1 MENILHISR
10 KVNYDAEI
18 FVIDKIVTRGFV
30 EDFISRLGD
39 KGVLLVLDRYMGILK
54 YQTTSAIREEDELYI
69 LHEFGGEDDAKL
81 LSEYSKLAKDG
92 KYLLRIKCLD
102 LLITAVHEAYDDL
115 YKIIK
120 EQDEVIENLHKGT
133 K

>member
-1 MENILHISR
+1 MEYILHISR

-54 YQTTSAIREEDELYI
+54 YQTTNTIREEDELYI
-69 LHEFGGEDDAKL
+69 LHEFGSEDDAKL
-81 LSEYSKLAKDG
+81 LSEYSKLEDG
-92 KYLLRIKCLD
+92 EDLLRIKCLD
-102 LLITAVHEAYDDL
+102 LLINAVREAYDDL
-115 YKIIK
+115 YKIVS
-120 EQDEVIENLHKGT
+120 EQDEVIANLHKGT